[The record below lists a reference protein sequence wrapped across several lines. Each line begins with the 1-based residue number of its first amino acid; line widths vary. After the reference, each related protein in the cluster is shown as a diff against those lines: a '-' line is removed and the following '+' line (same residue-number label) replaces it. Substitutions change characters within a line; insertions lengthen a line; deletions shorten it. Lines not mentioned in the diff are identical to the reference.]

1 MFFLMKCRKN
11 KHKILIQDYRHL
23 IGEQAKTIKE
33 QMEQMEQ
40 LKNEVQALKRLSITD
55 YQFYLK
61 KNLEKEIII
70 EELDRILTK
79 FNC

>member
-1 MFFLMKCRKN
+1 MKCRKN
-11 KHKILIQDYRHL
+11 KHQTLIQDYRHL

-33 QMEQMEQ
+33 QMVQIEQ
-40 LKNEVQALKRLSITD
+40 LKTDIQALKRLSITD

-61 KNLEKEIII
+61 KRAAQDKVI

>member
-1 MFFLMKCRKN
+1 MKCRKN
-11 KHKILIQDYRHL
+11 KHKTLIQDYRHL

-40 LKNEVQALKRLSITD
+40 LKNEIRALQRLSITA

-61 KNLEKEIII
+61 KRTDHLS
-70 EELDRILTK
+70 L
-79 FNC
+79 

>member
-1 MFFLMKCRKN
+1 MKCRKN

-23 IGEQAKTIKE
+23 IGEQAKTIK
-33 QMEQMEQ
+33 EQMEQ

-79 FNC
+79 YNC